1 MPYAKP
7 GYISARVDLDT
18 VGTVAGRLRGR
29 KWERTGTV
37 FWAGEPWR
45 GRTTATLLRRSRNI
59 STSTSHVR
67 LSLVQ
72 LLNYCALI
80 SRELL
85 LIK

>member
-7 GYISARVDLDT
+7 GYISARVDT
-18 VGTVAGRLRGR
+18 VGTAGRLRGR
-29 KWERTGTV
+29 RRERTGTV

-80 SRELL
+80 GRELSK
-85 LIK
+85 IK